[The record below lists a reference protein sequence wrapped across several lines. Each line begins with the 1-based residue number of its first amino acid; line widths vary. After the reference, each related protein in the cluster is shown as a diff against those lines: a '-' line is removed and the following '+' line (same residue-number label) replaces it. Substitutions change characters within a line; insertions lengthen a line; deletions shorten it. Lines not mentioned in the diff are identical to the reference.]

1 MKKIFTAPG
10 VISKIVT
17 MADRTIRVQVDC
29 QEMNPDEEVVI
40 LQARNKLGW
49 FLFGESEIIEEDI
62 KLPDYR
68 PVEKRD
74 KTPSQRLRAVLWRL
88 WEQKGKKDIY
98 GQPCDSDTYYRQIME
113 SLIGKYKEM
122 LD

>member
-17 MADRTIRVQVDC
+17 MADRTIRIQVDC

-40 LQARNKLGW
+40 LHARNKLGW

>member
-17 MADRTIRVQVDC
+17 MADRTIRIQVDC